1 MPMVD
6 KFTNTPGD
14 INDPKH
20 TYFYKIYWLVHS
32 YIALVINTPNMMS
45 GAGIVKLYAY
55 RMGVLSPDTEALE
68 QEYIRRLLASDAKI
82 QAQLTAFG
90 NGMICYNLA
99 TLYLLLAKQMIRDI
113 QQGVGNTHCLSSEA
127 MRLLYQFVKSYNQ
140 PSVTSKIVAPDVDL
154 FGVVETLH
162 YNANFVTPGVSSISE
177 INSFLDVGRK
187 LINNTPGKT
196 ELERRHF
203 LTNLLKAVFYIGI
216 RYYDLN
222 LLRFDD
228 QRIGRPYDRNIPINN
243 FTLAAIP
250 FDPVLMYSCTE
261 DVGSMSRFGV
271 EYMQSLEEA
280 MTSLGGISCTITLA
294 A

>member
-6 KFTNTPGD
+6 KFTDTPGD
-14 INDPKH
+14 INNPKH

-45 GAGIVKLYAY
+45 GSGIVKLYSY
-55 RMGVLSPDTEALE
+55 RMGVLTPDTQALE
-68 QEYIRRLLASDAKI
+68 QEYSRQLLASNKKL
-82 QAQLTAFG
+82 QTELTTFG

-99 TLYLLLAKQMIRDI
+99 TLYLLLAKQLARDI
-113 QQGVGNTHCLSSEA
+113 QNGVGNTHCLSSEA
-127 MRLLYQFVKSYNQ
+127 MRVLYQFVRSYNNR
-140 PSVTSKIVAPDVDL
+140 TNTITAPDVDL

-162 YNANFVTPGVSSISE
+162 YNANFVVPGVSSVAE

-187 LINNTPGKT
+187 LIDVPPGRSAV
-196 ELERRHF
+196 ERRHF
-203 LTNLLKAVFYIGI
+203 LTNLLKAIFYIGI

-228 QRIGRPYDRNIPINN
+228 QRVGRPYDRNIPINN